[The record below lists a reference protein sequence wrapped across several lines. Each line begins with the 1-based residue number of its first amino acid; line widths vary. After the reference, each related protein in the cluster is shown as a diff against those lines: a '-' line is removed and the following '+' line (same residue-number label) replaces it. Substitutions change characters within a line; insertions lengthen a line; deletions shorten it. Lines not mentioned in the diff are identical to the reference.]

1 MCAIFYT
8 IKPEVA
14 GNIANSEF
22 LDRSARPPKINKLH
36 YEFDGWSGD
45 DIITSIATY
54 ILTERLKS
62 SLELEQLS
70 GMKFEEVDTSTSD
83 QFKELYGEMKLP
95 KFYWMQIIGQ
105 LGETDFAMLD
115 KHRLVISAEALAILN
130 KFQISNAEIEP
141 YEI

>member
-1 MCAIFYT
+1 MNKNFYT

-22 LDRSARPPKINKLH
+22 IDRSARPPKINKLH

-54 ILTERLKS
+54 IVTERLKS

-83 QFKELYGEMKLP
+83 QFKELYGEKKLP
-95 KFYWMQIIGQ
+95 KFYWMKVTGA
-105 LGETDFAMLD
+105 LEKDDFSMSP
-115 KHRLVISAEALAILN
+115 KHRLIISAKALSVFNRYQIENAQVEA
-130 KFQISNAEIEP
+130 
-141 YEI
+141 Y